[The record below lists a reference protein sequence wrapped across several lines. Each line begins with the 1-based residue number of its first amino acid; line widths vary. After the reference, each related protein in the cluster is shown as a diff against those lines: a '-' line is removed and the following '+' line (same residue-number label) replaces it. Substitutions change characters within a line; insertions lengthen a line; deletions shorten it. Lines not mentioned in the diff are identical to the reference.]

1 MIQQDGGDRDEAP
14 TSGVT
19 DTGDGTGG
27 TLGTG
32 GAGKSGGGPTDA
44 VTDAG
49 DGTGG
54 KFGTATGGKGATG
67 GKDASDKMVEGM
79 SEAGKRPTDPVEDQ
93 AERQPS

>member
-1 MIQQDGGDRDEAP
+1 MAQGDGGSRNGDAP
-14 TSGVT
+14 GAVA

-32 GAGKSGGGPTDA
+32 GAAGGGGAPGA

-54 KFGTATGGKGATG
+54 KLGTGSAAGGTSGGAG
-67 GKDASDKMVEGM
+67 GSDEVAEGM
-79 SEAGKRPTDPVEDQ
+79 SEAGRNP
-93 AERQPS
+93 A